1 MFDTHAHL
9 ADGRF
14 NKDRA
19 QVIERA
25 LKAKVKEIL
34 CVCCN
39 AKELNVF
46 WQALSSYPFIWL
58 AAGIHPHDA
67 SKYKE
72 MKKMLV
78 PALRTRR
85 FCALGEIGLDY
96 HYMNSPPE
104 IQKEVFKAQL
114 KFARERDLP
123 VIVHTREAAEDVW
136 RILKGE
142 GAGQTVIHCFS
153 GEKKELER
161 YLELGFYVS
170 FAGMITFP
178 SASSLR
184 NLVSLVPLDRL
195 LLETDCPY
203 LAPQPVR
210 GRRNEPAFVRHTLEE
225 MARIRH
231 ISAEELGEITTQNA
245 RMLFRID
252 QG

>member
-14 NKDRA
+14 NEDRA

-25 LKAKVKEIL
+25 FKAEVKEIL
-34 CVCCN
+34 CVCSN
-39 AKELNVF
+39 IEELNVF
-46 WQALSSYPFIWL
+46 SQALSSYPFIWL

-72 MKKMLV
+72 MKKMLL
-78 PALRTRR
+78 PALRIRR

-114 KFARERDLP
+114 KFAQERDLP
-123 VIVHTREAAEDVW
+123 VIIHTREAAEDVW
-136 RILKGE
+136 RILKDE
-142 GAGQTVIHCFS
+142 GVGQTVIHCFS

-161 YLELGFYVS
+161 YLRLGFYVS
-170 FAGMITFP
+170 FAGMITFS

-195 LLETDCPY
+195 LVETDCPY
-203 LAPQPVR
+203 LAPQAVR
-210 GRRNEPAFVRHTLEE
+210 GRRNEPAFVRYSMEE
-225 MARIRH
+225 IARIRH
-231 ISAEELGEITTQNA
+231 IPPEELDEITTQNA
-245 RMLFRID
+245 RKLFRIS
-252 QG
+252 

>member
-14 NKDRA
+14 NKDRS

-25 LKAKVKEIL
+25 LRAKVREII

-39 AKELNVF
+39 AKELDVF

-67 SKYKE
+67 AKYKE
-72 MKKMLV
+72 MKKMLE
-78 PALRTRR
+78 PALKTKR

-96 HYMNSPPE
+96 HYMNSPRE
-104 IQKEVFKAQL
+104 TQKEVFRQQL
-114 KFARERDLP
+114 KLARERDLP
-123 VIVHTREAAEDVW
+123 VIVHTREAGEDAW
-136 RILKGE
+136 RILKDE
-142 GAGQTVIHCFS
+142 GVDQTVIHCFS

-161 YLELGFYVS
+161 YLELGFHVS

-210 GRRNEPAFVRHTLEE
+210 GKRNEPAFVKHTMEE
-225 MARIRH
+225 IARVRH
-231 ISAEELGEITTQNA
+231 IPPQELSEITTQNA
-245 RMLFRID
+245 RKLFRIS
-252 QG
+252 

>member
-1 MFDTHAHL
+1 MVDTHAHL

-39 AKELNVF
+39 AKELSIF
-46 WQALSSYPFIWL
+46 SQALSSYPFIWL

-72 MKKMLV
+72 MKKMFE
-78 PALRTRR
+78 PALKIKR

-96 HYMNSPPE
+96 HYINSPRE
-104 IQKEVFKAQL
+104 IQKEVFRQQL
-114 KFARERDLP
+114 EFAREKDLP
-123 VIVHTREAAEDVW
+123 VIVHSREAAEDAW
-136 RILKGE
+136 RILKDE
-142 GAGQTVIHCFS
+142 ATEQAVIHCFS

-161 YLELGFYVS
+161 YLQSGFYVS

-178 SASSLR
+178 SAPNLR
-184 NLVSLVPLDRL
+184 DLVSLVPSDKL

-210 GRRNEPAFVRHTLEE
+210 GKRNEPAFVRHTMEE
-225 MARIRH
+225 IARIRH
-231 ISAEELGEITTQNA
+231 IPPQELDEITTQNA
-245 RMLFRID
+245 RMLFNIN
-252 QG
+252 

>member
-9 ADGRF
+9 ADERF

-19 QVIERA
+19 QAIERA
-25 LKAKVKEIL
+25 SKAKVKEIL

-39 AKELNVF
+39 AKELTVF
-46 WQALSSYPFIWL
+46 SQALSSYPFIWL

-72 MKKMLV
+72 MKKMLI
-78 PALRTRR
+78 PALGIKR

-96 HYMNSPPE
+96 HYMNSPRE
-104 IQKEVFKAQL
+104 IQKEVFREQL
-114 KFARERDLP
+114 KIAREKDLP
-123 VIVHTREAAEDVW
+123 VIVHSREAAEDAW
-136 RILKGE
+136 RILKDE
-142 GAGQTVIHCFS
+142 AIRQAVIHCFS
-153 GEKKELER
+153 GEKKELEK

-178 SASSLR
+178 SAASLR
-184 NLVSLVPLDRL
+184 TLVPLVPLDKL

-210 GRRNEPAFVRHTLEE
+210 GKRNEPAFARYTMEE
-225 MARIRH
+225 IARIRH
-231 ISAEELGEITTQNA
+231 IPPEELGEITTQNA

>member
-39 AKELNVF
+39 AKELDVF

-67 SKYKE
+67 SKYQE

-78 PALRTRR
+78 PALKTKR

-123 VIVHTREAAEDVW
+123 VIVHTREAGEDVW
-136 RILKGE
+136 RILKDE
-142 GAGQTVIHCFS
+142 GAGETVIHCFS

-178 SASSLR
+178 SASSLL

-203 LAPQPVR
+203 LAPQAAR
-210 GRRNEPAFVRHTLEE
+210 GRRNEPAFVRHTMEE
-225 MARIRH
+225 IARIRH
-231 ISAEELGEITTQNA
+231 IPPEELGEITTQNA
-245 RMLFRID
+245 RMLFRIS
-252 QG
+252 

>member
-9 ADGRF
+9 ADERF

-39 AKELNVF
+39 AKELSVF
-46 WQALSSYPFIWL
+46 SQALSSYPFIWL

-78 PALRTRR
+78 PALKTKR

-123 VIVHTREAAEDVW
+123 VIVHTREAGEDVW

-178 SASSLR
+178 SAASLR
-184 NLVSLVPLDRL
+184 TLVPLVPLDRL

-210 GRRNEPAFVRHTLEE
+210 GKRNEPAFVKYTMEE
-225 MARIRH
+225 IARIRH
-231 ISAEELGEITTQNA
+231 IPPQELGEITTQNA
-245 RMLFRID
+245 RKLFRIN
-252 QG
+252 

>member
-39 AKELNVF
+39 AKELTVF
-46 WQALSSYPFIWL
+46 SQALSSYPFIWL

-72 MKKMLV
+72 IKKMLI
-78 PALRTRR
+78 PALGIKR

-96 HYMNSPPE
+96 HYMNSPRE

-114 KFARERDLP
+114 KIAREKDLP
-123 VIVHTREAAEDVW
+123 VIVHSREAAEDAW
-136 RILKGE
+136 RILKDE
-142 GAGQTVIHCFS
+142 AIRQAVIHCFS

-170 FAGMITFP
+170 FAGMITFS

-184 NLVSLVPLDRL
+184 NLISLVPLDRL

-210 GRRNEPAFVRHTLEE
+210 GKRNEPAFARYTMEE
-225 MARIRH
+225 IARIRH
-231 ISAEELGEITTQNA
+231 IPPEELGEITTQNA
-245 RMLFRID
+245 RKFFRIN
-252 QG
+252 

>member
-9 ADGRF
+9 ADERF

-39 AKELNVF
+39 AKELSVF

-78 PALRTRR
+78 PALKTKR

-96 HYMNSPPE
+96 HYMNSPRE
-104 IQKEVFKAQL
+104 IQKEVFREQL
-114 KFARERDLP
+114 KFAREKDLP
-123 VIVHTREAAEDVW
+123 VIVHSREAGEDAW
-136 RILKGE
+136 RILKE
-142 GAGQTVIHCFS
+142 EAIRQAVIHCFS

-178 SASSLR
+178 SAASLR
-184 NLVSLVPLDRL
+184 TLVPLVPLDKL

-210 GRRNEPAFVRHTLEE
+210 GKRNEPAFVKYTMEE
-225 MARIRH
+225 IARIRH
-231 ISAEELGEITTQNA
+231 IPPQELGEITTQNA
-245 RMLFRID
+245 RKLFRIN
-252 QG
+252 

>member
-39 AKELNVF
+39 AKELDVF

-78 PALRTRR
+78 PALKTKR

-96 HYMNSPPE
+96 HYMNSPRE

-136 RILKGE
+136 RILKDE
-142 GAGQTVIHCFS
+142 GAGETVIHCFS
-153 GEKKELER
+153 GEKKELEK
-161 YLELGFYVS
+161 YLALGFYVS

-178 SASSLR
+178 AASSLR
-184 NLVSLVPLDRL
+184 NLVPLVPLDRL

-203 LAPQPVR
+203 LAPQAVR
-210 GRRNEPAFVRHTLEE
+210 GRRNEPAFVRHTMEE
-225 MARIRH
+225 IARIRH
-231 ISAEELGEITTQNA
+231 ISAEELTRVTSQNA
-245 RMLFRID
+245 RKLFRIN
-252 QG
+252 

>member
-25 LKAKVKEIL
+25 LKAEVKEIL

-39 AKELNVF
+39 AKELSVF
-46 WQALSSYPFIWL
+46 SQALSSYPFIWL
-58 AAGIHPHDA
+58 AAGIHPHHA

-78 PALRTRR
+78 SALKTKR

-104 IQKEVFKAQL
+104 IQKEVFKTQL

-123 VIVHTREAAEDVW
+123 VIVHTREAAQDVW

-142 GAGQTVIHCFS
+142 GAGETVIHCFS

-178 SASSLR
+178 SASGLR

-203 LAPQPVR
+203 LAPQAVR
-210 GRRNEPAFVRHTLEE
+210 GKRNEPAFVGHTMEE
-225 MARIRH
+225 IARIRH
-231 ISAEELGEITTQNA
+231 IPPQELSEITTQNA
-245 RMLFRID
+245 RKLFRL
-252 QG
+252 G